1 MTVDILA
8 IAAHPDD
15 VEMTC
20 AGTLAKL
27 KAKGRTFGILD
38 LTRGEMG
45 TRGTAEIREA
55 EARRAG
61 EILGASFRENLDF
74 GDGALRTGRE
84 EEDKLIDAIR
94 RLRPSVILTSYPE
107 DRHPDHARCGR
118 LVADAA
124 FYAGLRKRESAHP
137 AHRPQQ
143 VLFFSTMHYHAPT
156 FVVDV
161 SETHALKME
170 AVRAFASQFHNP
182 DSREPQT
189 MLTAEKFLKEIEARA
204 RHFGQMTGVEFGE
217 GFISLR
223 TPRIADVVEAFQ
235 GYEPGF

>member
-1 MTVDILA
+1 MNVDLLA

-15 VEMTC
+15 IELCC

-27 KAKGRTFGILD
+27 ARSGKTFAILD

-45 TRGTAEIREA
+45 TRGTAEVRDR
-55 EARRAG
+55 EARRAA
-61 EILGASFRENLDF
+61 EILGAAARESLDF
-74 GDGALRTGRE
+74 GDGMLRTGRE
-84 EEDKLIDAIR
+84 EEDLLIDAIR
-94 RLRPSVILTSYPE
+94 RYRPRIVLTSYPE

-118 LVADAA
+118 LVAEAA
-124 FYAGLRKRESAHP
+124 FYAGIRKRETAHP

-161 SETHALKME
+161 TETHELKMD

-182 DSREPQT
+182 DSREPET
-189 MLTAEKFLKEIEARA
+189 MLSAEKFLKEIEARA

-217 GFISLR
+217 GFISR
-223 TPRIADVVEAFQ
+223 RPPRIADLFEAFD